1 MIFNIEAD
9 PGEMRTS
16 PLKTAGLAR
25 AYMEAVGVYL
35 ASLRAHPNPPAAN
48 PTRWASPRIVEGC

>member
-9 PGEMRTS
+9 PREMRTS
-16 PLKTAGLAR
+16 PLKTAGLVR
-25 AYMEAVGVYL
+25 PYMEAVGAYL

-48 PTRWASPRIVEGC
+48 PTRF